1 MRAGAAWVCS
11 YTNTRQITN
20 LSVVKTANPTNV
32 QTGGTVTFTLTV
44 NNAGPAAANGAI
56 LRDKPGAGLSCTAA
70 PTCTASG
77 GASCPSALALTAP
90 AITSN
95 AGVPIPVLPNGGQVV
110 VTMVCTATASGQ

>member
-1 MRAGAAWVCS
+1 M
-11 YTNTRQITN
+11 
-20 LSVVKTANPTNV
+20 
-32 QTGGTVTFTLTV
+32 TFTLTV
-44 NNAGPAAANGAI
+44 NNAGPAAANGSI
-56 LRDKPGAGLSCTAA
+56 LRDKPGPGLLCTAA